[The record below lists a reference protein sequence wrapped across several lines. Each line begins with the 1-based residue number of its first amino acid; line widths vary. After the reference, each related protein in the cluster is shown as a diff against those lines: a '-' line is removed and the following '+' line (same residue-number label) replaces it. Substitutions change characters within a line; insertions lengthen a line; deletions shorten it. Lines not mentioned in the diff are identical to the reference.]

1 MTIDINECWDRGH
14 KRPES
19 TVIERPY
26 LPGPVCGASDVAA
39 LVKLTPRQ
47 VQKLAET
54 GAIPGAS
61 KLGKLW
67 AFNSAQVFEWAGI
80 TVDSDE
86 LHDVIF
92 DGLSWPVCT
101 PDEVAELLHT
111 SVQNVQK
118 LARDGE
124 LPGAFLVGTR
134 WRFNTREL
142 LAHVGYDV

>member
-1 MTIDINECWDRGH
+1 MSLDINDCWDRGH
-14 KRPES
+14 KRSEP

-26 LPGPVCGASDVAA
+26 LPGPVCGSSDVAA

-47 VQKLAET
+47 VQSLAEK

-86 LHDVIF
+86 LRDVIF

-101 PDEVAELLHT
+101 PDEVADVLHT
-111 SVQNVQK
+111 TTQNVQR

-124 LPGAFLVGTR
+124 IPGAFLVGTR
-134 WRFNTREL
+134 WRFNTRAF
-142 LAHVGYDV
+142 LAHVGYEV